1 MSNPEYLVRLL
12 DEARKMSGSDQK
24 TADALEVSRTVVS
37 AWRNGHRVCS
47 PEDVAQL
54 AAVAGLEAEK
64 WFIRATLKKH
74 EGTPKG
80 DRLYKA
86 LGKSLLL
93 TGVAIVSNGAAA
105 QQIFLIKPVGYLI
118 RCIEVLTKRRQFAS

>member
-1 MSNPEYLVRLL
+1 MSIPPDLCQLL
-12 DEARKMSGSDQK
+12 DKAKAITGSDYA
-24 TADALEVSRTVVS
+24 TAKAIGVARQHLSN
-37 AWRNGHRVCS
+37 WRNGSRECS

-54 AAVAGLEAEK
+54 AEVAGLEAEK

-93 TGVAIVSNGAAA
+93 TGVALVSSGAAA
-105 QQIFLIKPVGYLI
+105 QQIFLIKPVVYFI
-118 RCIEVLTKRRQFAS
+118 RCILC